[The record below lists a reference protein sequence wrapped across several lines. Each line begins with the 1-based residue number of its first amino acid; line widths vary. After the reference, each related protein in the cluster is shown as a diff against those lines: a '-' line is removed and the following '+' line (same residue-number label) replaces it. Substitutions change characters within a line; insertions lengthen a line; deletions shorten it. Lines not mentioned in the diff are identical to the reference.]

1 MGGER
6 SEGHVVYGLA
16 LADLIEAEVDRNTVE
31 PDGRRQVFWQS
42 VEIFVEAEEDFL
54 GDVFGVGVA
63 AEHSPCGAEDKCLV
77 SFNEAV
83 EGIRR
88 AGREEDFELCG

>member
-16 LADLIEAEVDRNTVE
+16 LANLIEAKVDRNTVE
-31 PDGRRQVFWQS
+31 PDGRRQAFWQS
-42 VEIFVEAEEDFL
+42 VQSFVEAQEDFL
-54 GDVFGVGVA
+54 GDVFGVGGA

-77 SFNEAV
+77 SFDEAV
-83 EGIRR
+83 EGIRKAR
-88 AGREEDFELCG
+88 CEEDFELCG